1 MKTQF
6 GKWHFI
12 MELRDRSNSD
22 SALRMEPHTGPSLL
36 GAAAKVMRLLV
47 FKATVELGRR
57 M

>member
-1 MKTQF
+1 MNTQF

-12 MELRDRSNSD
+12 MELQDRSNSD